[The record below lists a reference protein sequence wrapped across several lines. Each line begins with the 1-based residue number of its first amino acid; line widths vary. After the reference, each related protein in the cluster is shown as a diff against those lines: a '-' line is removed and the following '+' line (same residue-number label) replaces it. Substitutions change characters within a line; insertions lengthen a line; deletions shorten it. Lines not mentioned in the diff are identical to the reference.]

1 MSSPSPAVRAHSAPL
16 GPDEVG
22 EWFDQDG
29 RLVKEAVMKK
39 ALFEGMYQYHKVE
52 PVIVWINRSSQ
63 SAYWV
68 PKCAFQPVLAGHLS
82 ITASLLSAFQPV
94 LAGHLSITAS
104 LLRPKVCIS
113 TCASR
118 SPLYNSQLTEG
129 QSVHFN
135 LVLAGHLPLLL
146 PSWRP
151 L

>member
-104 LLRPKVCIS
+104 LLSAFQPVLAGHLSITASLLSLKVCIS
-113 TCASR
+113 TLC
-118 SPLYNSQLTEG
+118 
-129 QSVHFN
+129 
-135 LVLAGHLPLLL
+135 
-146 PSWRP
+146 
-151 L
+151 